1 MAVRGPVKHDV
12 ATSGR
17 NSRRRLGCLAAVLL
31 ALAACS
37 PGGTPPGTSP
47 SGSSAPPA
55 PASPSIPGSAVSPS
69 KPFSDAELAAIIN
82 GVGQTRKLPFP
93 AAQDSTRLRSG
104 AASGSFPQ
112 TDTETTPADCIAFVP
127 QDPFTRWADKDISFA
142 EGAMPPAGGQS
153 GPTSTI
159 MIVLRSADQDAI
171 ARADFGYAD
180 DLPSRCSQ
188 FDLAYTESGRT
199 STYAVQLLAAPPIA
213 DKQYAVTQVTKPK
226 GPGDFTSVGLR
237 VLHGTLSLTLN
248 LAVANLNS
256 EADAKPALEAMSEL
270 AKELISQSGKASA
283 LTAATAPNSMTPEQM
298 VALFK
303 GMTGPGGEPVNL
315 PQATV
320 LGQSPGFTPSA
331 TLPASGSPCTFD
343 EESYAASLSGS
354 VYGQGQIQGATKSG
368 YADFTA
374 VNMPSTMGPPF
385 PLDSRAEQ
393 LRGCTT
399 VQEVLFEGSSRPW
412 SSVSAPAIDVM
423 ADARYAVTYQLS
435 DGTGEWHG
443 RSGARKGTLSVEAS
457 CVAATEPEVRAKTE
471 ALAVFFTSVFAR
483 AGL

>member
-1 MAVRGPVKHDV
+1 M
-12 ATSGR
+12 
-17 NSRRRLGCLAAVLL
+17 
-31 ALAACS
+31 
-37 PGGTPPGTSP
+37 
-47 SGSSAPPA
+47 
-55 PASPSIPGSAVSPS
+55 SPS

-127 QDPFTRWADKDISFA
+127 QDPFTRWADKDINFA

-256 EADAKPALEAMSEL
+256 EADAKPALETMSEL

-283 LTAATAPNSMTPEQM
+283 PTAATAPNSMTPEQM

-399 VQEVLFEGSSRPW
+399 VQEVLSEGSSRPW

-457 CVAATEPEVRAKTE
+457 CVAASEPEVRAKTE
-471 ALAVFFTSVFAR
+471 ALAVFFTSVFTR

>member
-112 TDTETTPADCIAFVP
+112 TDTKTTPADCIAFVP
-127 QDPFTRWADKDISFA
+127 QDPFTRWADKDINFA

-213 DKQYAVTQVTKPK
+213 DKQYAVTQAPSRRARE
-226 GPGDFTSVGLR
+226 TSPQLGC
-237 VLHGTLSLTLN
+237 
-248 LAVANLNS
+248 
-256 EADAKPALEAMSEL
+256 
-270 AKELISQSGKASA
+270 ASS
-283 LTAATAPNSMTPEQM
+283 TAPCPSRSTSLWQTSTRRP
-298 VALFK
+298 
-303 GMTGPGGEPVNL
+303 
-315 PQATV
+315 
-320 LGQSPGFTPSA
+320 TPSPPLRPCRNWRKSSSA
-331 TLPASGSPCTFD
+331 SRVKLPH
-343 EESYAASLSGS
+343 
-354 VYGQGQIQGATKSG
+354 QRRQ
-368 YADFTA
+368 
-374 VNMPSTMGPPF
+374 
-385 PLDSRAEQ
+385 Q
-393 LRGCTT
+393 LQT
-399 VQEVLFEGSSRPW
+399 Q
-412 SSVSAPAIDVM
+412 
-423 ADARYAVTYQLS
+423 
-435 DGTGEWHG
+435 
-443 RSGARKGTLSVEAS
+443 
-457 CVAATEPEVRAKTE
+457 
-471 ALAVFFTSVFAR
+471 
-483 AGL
+483 